1 MQFKSAGIIAGIF
14 LFVAGVLLAA
24 SSLVAQEEENVVV
37 ISAFHNTA
45 QAVAGVDLP
54 AHIPD
59 TITVQVGDTVRIYN
73 SSTDPLDFLE
83 ASPHDP
89 VFISRDEEG
98 ADAIFEITV
107 LDGPESSSETGFRVD
122 NGAITVV
129 EFVASEAGTFFI
141 SHRQHGHGIV
151 GTLVVEE

>member
-1 MQFKSAGIIAGIF
+1 MQFKSVGVFAGI
-14 LFVAGVLLAA
+14 LLLVAGVALTAG
-24 SSLVAQEEENVVV
+24 SLIAQEEANIVD

-45 QAVAGVDLP
+45 QAVADVDLP
-54 AHIPD
+54 AHIPG
-59 TITVQVGDTVRIYN
+59 TITVQLGDTVRLFN

-89 VFISRDEEG
+89 VIIARNEDG
-98 ADAIFEITV
+98 TDPVFEITV
-107 LDGPESSSETGFRVD
+107 VDGPSSDSETGFRVE

-129 EFVASEAGTFFI
+129 EFVADEAGTFFI